1 MKNLEQTE
9 LFPMEKKST
18 SLQEDTLANLSP
30 SQVEKKVKKIRD
42 ISGQSILDLSK
53 SCNQLG
59 LLEKTLVGILNSVS
73 TPLSKTWKL
82 KVTPLG
88 RLVFQH
94 RASVPTTKEKESGLL
109 LTPNA
114 MDSLPPRSE
123 EALKKQYQNNRKGRT
138 THSTLREQV
147 VYPSPQKMWR
157 TPDNMAGGSNLPG
170 IQKALDEGHLKRPSG
185 QPMQIRLQDQV
196 REKRLQPQKWP
207 TPTANEDAAGR
218 PGGKM
223 QKMLGNHPDVRGMGG
238 GTLNPTWVEWLMGY
252 PKGWTDLN
260 LSVTPWFPPSPTTSD
275 SASSNHIWPTPMAR
289 SHSTPRLPKTM
300 AKTGR
305 NPLTNSLEDAV
316 QYREIEKRDTWPTP
330 RARDWKDGYGVPP
343 SVERGTRGHT
353 LGTKVQEEE
362 KKMWPTPTANDGKR
376 GEVNEDGTIK
386 DSWKKRKKRW
396 ADKGVHMHKPLDI
409 AVALDLEKKNDK

>member
-1 MKNLEQTE
+1 
-9 LFPMEKKST
+9 
-18 SLQEDTLANLSP
+18 
-30 SQVEKKVKKIRD
+30 
-42 ISGQSILDLSK
+42 
-53 SCNQLG
+53 
-59 LLEKTLVGILNSVS
+59 
-73 TPLSKTWKL
+73 
-82 KVTPLG
+82 
-88 RLVFQH
+88 
-94 RASVPTTKEKESGLL
+94 
-109 LTPNA
+109 

-252 PKGWTDLN
+252 PKGWTDLS

-275 SASSNHIWPTPMAR
+275 SASSNHIWPTP
-289 SHSTPRLPKTM
+289 
-300 AKTGR
+300 
-305 NPLTNSLEDAV
+305 
-316 QYREIEKRDTWPTP
+316 

-343 SVERGTRGHT
+343 SVEKGTRGHT
-353 LGTKVQEEE
+353 LGTKVQE
-362 KKMWPTPTANDGKR
+362 M
-376 GEVNEDGTIK
+376 
-386 DSWKKRKKRW
+386 
-396 ADKGVHMHKPLDI
+396 
-409 AVALDLEKKNDK
+409 EKKNDK